1 MHPRATHVRPTG
13 DFRVHL
19 TFTDGLSAEVDL
31 RDWIVG
37 RGGVFRP
44 LESPEFFRQVRV
56 NPEFGTI
63 EWPNQVDLDPD
74 VLYSRAVGKQLEV
87 DAALPARIPQQQ

>member
-1 MHPRATHVRPTG
+1 MHPRATHVKPTG
-13 DFRVHL
+13 DFRVQL
-19 TFTDGLSAEVDL
+19 TFTDGLSVEVDL
-31 RDWIVG
+31 RDWIFG

-44 LESPEFFRQVRV
+44 LESPEFFSQVRV

-74 VLYSRAVGKQLEV
+74 VLYSRAAGKQLATDV
-87 DAALPARIPQQQ
+87 ALPAQARQRK